1 MNEGDLQ
8 TETNREREFT
18 HKETEKERTETRNK
32 RQISHRMGKGTKRT
46 IKEST
51 HGNGVK
57 EKNKCSHQTQN
68 RICIE
73 SKK

>member
-32 RQISHRMGKGTKRT
+32 R
-46 IKEST
+46 
-51 HGNGVK
+51 
-57 EKNKCSHQTQN
+57 
-68 RICIE
+68 
-73 SKK
+73 